1 MASQG
6 AAQDLPDLPDFFSA
20 AWRLFKARWTV
31 AISITALG
39 AAAALA
45 GAAIPIL
52 CAVSLWGHVPA
63 VPLAAL
69 AALAAVFAFFWLS
82 SWTPIA
88 MFEAVLDDS
97 PSAPDVLGCIKK
109 SWNKVVPFSWT
120 YILFFLLVF
129 SGFCFFVV
137 PGIYLSAAL
146 SVATIGC
153 VAEGISGMAAMEKS
167 FYYVRGRWWSVFLRL
182 IAIGF
187 IGFLPGLIPV
197 LGWIIGALI
206 SPLPLAMIAVLY
218 KELRETR
225 EAHGPAY
232 APSPRTRLWI
242 GAALLGLLMP
252 LLGAAALYKMIGRWD
267 PNFEAQWQSIETQGG
282 SNYYLS
288 SQWLSNLQ
296 NMGNGS
302 VPQP

>member
-6 AAQDLPDLPDFFSA
+6 ASKDLPDLPDFFSA

-31 AISITALG
+31 VISITALG
-39 AAAALA
+39 AAASLA
-45 GAAIPIL
+45 GATIPFL
-52 CAVSLWGHVPA
+52 CAVPLWGRVPA
-63 VPLAAL
+63 IPLVAL
-69 AALAAVFAFFWLS
+69 AALAAIFAFFWLS

-109 SWNKVVPFSWT
+109 SRNKIVPFSWT

-129 SGFCFFVV
+129 SGLCLFVV
-137 PGIYLSAAL
+137 PGIFLSVAL
-146 SVATIGC
+146 SLATIGC
-153 VAEGISGMAAMEKS
+153 VAEGISGMTAMEKS

-187 IGFLPGLIPV
+187 VGFLPSLVPI
-197 LGWIIGALI
+197 LGWIVSALI

-218 KELRETR
+218 KNLRETR
-225 EAHGPAY
+225 EAQGPAY
-232 APSPRTRLWI
+232 APSARTRLWI

-252 LLGAAALYKMIGRWD
+252 VLGAAALYKTIGRWD
-267 PNFEAQWQSIETQGG
+267 PNFEAQWQSLEMQGPN
-282 SNYYLS
+282 SYLS
-288 SQWLSNLQ
+288 SQGFPNLQ
-296 NMGNGS
+296 KMGNS
-302 VPQP
+302 PAPNP